1 MDYRT
6 LDLTLFSATGL
17 KNGATLFGKS
27 DVYAVAHIYGSH
39 TIQKLRTPV
48 HKNGGCNPTWNF
60 PMKFTVDYA
69 AILQRRV
76 GIVVEIKAVGMF
88 SDKKLGEVRRPFVGE
103 VLEDVSTERKGQTPT
118 VASYQVRTP
127 SGKPKGYLSFSY
139 RFGGEFSGNVK
150 EAVTAY
156 PFLMA
161 VGNSSMYT
169 AKDWYYRNP
178 AVHQHPKKNKLR
190 RKGSDDDFLDGA
202 VFGCLMAGVA
212 SGCGGCVC
220 GGGGCGCGG

>member
-27 DVYAVAHIYGSH
+27 DVYAVAYIYGSH
-39 TIQKLRTPV
+39 TIQKLTV
-48 HKNGGCNPTWNF
+48 HKNGGSNPTWNF

-69 AILQRRV
+69 AILQKRV
-76 GIVVEIKAVGMF
+76 GIVVEIKAVGIF

-103 VLEDVSTERKGQTPT
+103 VLEDVSTERKWQTSM

-161 VGNSSMYT
+161 VGNSSMYAT
-169 AKDWYYRNP
+169 KDWYYRNP
-178 AVHQHPKKNKLR
+178 AVHQRPKKNKLR

-212 SGCGGCVC
+212 SGCGG
-220 GGGGCGCGG
+220 GCGG